1 MSFDEVFI
9 GCLGLLVLVLIY
21 NILIIV
27 SNHLIEKNLDEDKIL
42 NLQIQLFFQQEKS
55 FELIEKEKLLHD
67 VNASLSKRIFKILKK
82 IISLQTFIVETYH

>member
-42 NLQIQLFFQQEKS
+42 NLQIQLFSQQEKS
-55 FELIEKEKLLHD
+55 FEFIEKEKLLD
-67 VNASLSKRIFKILKK
+67 DFNASLGKRIFKILKK
-82 IISLQTFIVETYH
+82 IISLQTFIIETYH